1 VRLRTRLV
9 LALSYVLVLAI
20 LALLVPLVVSVRDR
34 VDAEV
39 KSQAR
44 SQAELA
50 AAVAAGTPRLGQMV
64 DGVAGFVRGRV
75 IVVNRRGRLVADSEP
90 GSARGDD
97 YSTRPEIRAA
107 LRGRTVQE
115 ERASTTLGRRI
126 LATAVPVL
134 RGGRTDGAV
143 RITQSVDAVHR
154 AVNRATVG
162 LALIGLVVLL
172 LGLGAGVLIARHV
185 ARPLRRL
192 EKTAAAVAA
201 GDLGAR
207 ATIEGSTEQ
216 RLLAATF
223 NDMTARVQRLVESQR
238 EFVADASHQLR
249 TPLAGLRLR
258 LEEALATS
266 TDPDAREQ
274 LEAGLREVDRLAAM
288 VSELLILSQAGEE
301 DAPAEEVDPVDVAH
315 DAAARFRGTAA
326 AHGVAL
332 DVRTEDAGGPV
343 LIARADLD
351 RVLDVLLENA
361 LAYGPPGQ
369 RIVIEVGEACIE
381 VMDEGTGLAA
391 GEEEAVFE
399 RFHRGTAGRRGPTGT
414 GLGLAIARELAGRHG
429 GSVVLERRPEGGT
442 RAVVRLR
449 AAVLAEA

>member
-1 VRLRTRLV
+1 MRLRTRLV

-39 KSQAR
+39 RPRRAR
-44 SQAELA
+44 RPSWP
-50 AAVAAGTPRLGQMV
+50 PRSRPARPASGRWWTAC
-64 DGVAGFVRGRV
+64 AGFVRGRV

-162 LALIGLVVLL
+162 LALIGFVVLL

-223 NDMTARVQRLVESQR
+223 NDMTARR
-238 EFVADASHQLR
+238 AA
-249 TPLAGLRLR
+249 AGGV
-258 LEEALATS
+258 
-266 TDPDAREQ
+266 PARV
-274 LEAGLREVDRLAAM
+274 RRRRLAP
-288 VSELLILSQAGEE
+288 
-301 DAPAEEVDPVDVAH
+301 APHAPGGH
-315 DAAARFRGTAA
+315 AAAPRG
-326 AHGVAL
+326 G
-332 DVRTEDAGGPV
+332 AGDHDRSRR
-343 LIARADLD
+343 ARAA
-351 RVLDVLLENA
+351 RGGA
-361 LAYGPPGQ
+361 A
-369 RIVIEVGEACIE
+369 RRS
-381 VMDEGTGLAA
+381 TGS
-391 GEEEAVFE
+391 
-399 RFHRGTAGRRGPTGT
+399 RRWSP
-414 GLGLAIARELAGRHG
+414 
-429 GSVVLERRPEGGT
+429 SC
-442 RAVVRLR
+442 
-449 AAVLAEA
+449 